1 MKSRAGE
8 YLGYNESNLELG
20 AFFGVAS
27 GEQDRLPLW
36 ERVKRFASW
45 AGGAAL
51 TAPSVAP
58 VHMREHF
65 RDHQPDQNLA
75 A

>member
-1 MKSRAGE
+1 M
-8 YLGYNESNLELG
+8 SNPNQVPSPWNKEPKLG
-20 AFFGVAS
+20 AFFGVSS
-27 GEQDRLPLW
+27 GEQEGPSTWD
-36 ERVKRFASW
+36 RVKSFASW

-58 VHMREHF
+58 PHMREHF
-65 RDHQPDQNLA
+65 PDHQPDQNLA

>member
-1 MKSRAGE
+1 M
-8 YLGYNESNLELG
+8 SNPNRVPSPWNKEPKLG
-20 AFFGVAS
+20 AFFGVTS
-27 GEQDRLPLW
+27 GEQDTLPVW
-36 ERVKRFASW
+36 ERIKRFASW

-51 TAPSVAP
+51 TVPSEAP

-65 RDHQPDQNLA
+65 PNHQPDQNLA